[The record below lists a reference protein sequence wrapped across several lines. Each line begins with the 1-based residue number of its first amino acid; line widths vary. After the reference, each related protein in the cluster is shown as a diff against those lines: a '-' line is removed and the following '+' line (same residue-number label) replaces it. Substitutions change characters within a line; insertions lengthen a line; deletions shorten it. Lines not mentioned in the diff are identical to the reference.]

1 VTCVERRPKFIIIIH
16 CSRFFASATA
26 GFSCPARDAFTGL
39 IGENSVS
46 NLRLKLTC
54 GAGHASVMH
63 LQSGDSR
70 GRRSASVGDSRSPA
84 QSINRISQK
93 LIAPRRH
100 FVAMESNRRSP

>member
-63 LQSGDSR
+63 LQSGGSR